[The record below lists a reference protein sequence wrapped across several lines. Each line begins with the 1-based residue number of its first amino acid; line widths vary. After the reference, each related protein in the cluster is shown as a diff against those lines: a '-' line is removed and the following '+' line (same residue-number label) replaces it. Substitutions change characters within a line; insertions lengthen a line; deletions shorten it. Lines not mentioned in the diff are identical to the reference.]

1 VQGLRWS
8 ANAATLADNI
18 NRRQGQGSVIDYLG
32 LEEELF
38 ITEPTRPHLSSL
50 YYMSRLLIRNPRH
63 YYRYSAT
70 NFSRGADAREC
81 LMSTVEIATMPQPT
95 PDTLLQELRQRRQEL
110 SCAVGDAYLVPVGHL
125 FDLESPTNTG
135 GLHLHLSV
143 PEAQRERVYANLAY
157 FLPLLI
163 LLSASSPYAGGRY
176 FGPSYRVA
184 HSFAIGPLR
193 EEPTYR
199 FQDLIFARRLGTIEI
214 RALDPV
220 WDLERLHWLLR
231 CVEAIAALPDAF
243 PLDRERYAELREQ
256 AAREGYTPA
265 LRRLYR
271 ELRPWVA
278 LPERLLQ
285 HTASDEMAEWVARE
299 GIEATYAALDHAYR
313 FGTLCR
319 VAPRPLK
326 PSLWRG
332 IAGFASYYLL
342 RLPYIAYK
350 AWREWH

>member
-1 VQGLRWS
+1 MAVQRLF
-8 ANAATLADNI
+8 
-18 NRRQGQGSVIDYLG
+18 GSEMPAEGIGIQVRGGVISRFG

-50 YYMSRLLIRNPRH
+50 YYMSRLLLRNPRH

-81 LMSTVEIATMPQPT
+81 LMSTIEIATTPQPT
-95 PDTLLQELRQRRQEL
+95 PDALLRELLLRRREL
-110 SCAVGDAYLVPVGHL
+110 TEAVREAYIVPVGHL

-135 GLHLHLSV
+135 GLHLHLTV
-143 PEAQRERVYANLAY
+143 PDEARARIYANIAY

-184 HSFAIGPLR
+184 HSFAIGALR
-193 EEPTYR
+193 DDPTYR

-214 RALDPV
+214 RAFDPI
-220 WDLERLHWLLR
+220 WDRERLRWLLL
-231 CVEAIAALPDAF
+231 CVQAIANIPHAY

-256 AAREGYTPA
+256 AACEGYTPA
-265 LRRLYR
+265 LQRLYR
-271 ELRPWVA
+271 ELRAWID
-278 LPERLLQ
+278 LPESLLIR
-285 HTASDEMAEWVARE
+285 TASDEIAEWVARE
-299 GIEATYAALDHAYR
+299 GIEATCAALDHAYR
-313 FGTLCR
+313 YGKLQR
-319 VAPRPLK
+319 VPPRALK

-332 IAGFASYYLL
+332 IAGFAGYYLL
-342 RLPYIAYK
+342 RLPYVAYK

>member
-1 VQGLRWS
+1 VQELCWSASGAIEAQRCQVQG
-8 ANAATLADNI
+8 
-18 NRRQGQGSVIDYLG
+18 GVIYSMG

-81 LMSTVEIATMPQPT
+81 LMSTVEIATTPHPT
-95 PDTLLQELRQRRQEL
+95 PDALLRKLSEHRQEL
-110 SCAVGDAYLVPVGHL
+110 ASVVGSAYLVPVGHL

-135 GLHLHLSV
+135 GLHLHLAV
-143 PEAQRERVYANLAY
+143 PDAQRERVYANLAY

-176 FGPSYRVA
+176 FGQSYRVA

-193 EEPTYR
+193 EDPTYR
-199 FQDLIFARRLGTIEI
+199 FQDLIFSRRLGTIEI
-214 RALDPV
+214 RSFDPV
-220 WDLERLHWLLR
+220 WDLERLHWLLV
-231 CVEAIAALPDAF
+231 CVQAIASLPGAL
-243 PLDRERYAELREQ
+243 PLDRERYAELRAQ
-256 AAREGYTPA
+256 AACEGYTPA
-265 LRRLYR
+265 LQQLYR
-271 ELRPWVA
+271 ELRAWVA

-285 HTASDEMAEWVARE
+285 RTASDEIAEWVACE
-299 GIEATYAALDHAYR
+299 GIEATYATLDHAYR
-313 FGTLCR
+313 TGEWRR
-319 VAPRPLK
+319 VPPRAMK

-332 IAGFASYYLL
+332 AAGFAGYYLL

>member
-1 VQGLRWS
+1 VQELRWS
-8 ANAATLADNI
+8 ASAELVAYL
-18 NRRQGQGSVIDYLG
+18 NRSRVQGGVLYSWG

-70 NFSRGADAREC
+70 NFSRGTDAREC
-81 LMSTVEIATMPQPT
+81 LMSTVEIATTPQPT
-95 PDTLLQELRQRRQEL
+95 PDALLGELRQRRQEL
-110 SCAVGDAYLVPVGHL
+110 ANAVGDAYIVPVGHL
-125 FDLESPTNTG
+125 FDIESPTNTG
-135 GLHLHLSV
+135 GLHIHLSV
-143 PEAQRERVYANLAY
+143 PDARRERVYANLAH

-176 FGPSYRVA
+176 FGQSYRVT
-184 HSFAIGPLR
+184 HSFAIGALR
-193 EEPTYR
+193 EDPTYR
-199 FQDLIFARRLGTIEI
+199 FQDMIFARRLGTIEI
-214 RALDPV
+214 RAFDPV
-220 WDLERLHWLLR
+220 WDMERLRWLLLS
-231 CVEAIAALPDAF
+231 VQAIAHLPDSY
-243 PLDRERYAELREQ
+243 PLDRDRYGELREQ

-265 LRRLYR
+265 LQQLYR

-285 HTASDEMAEWVARE
+285 RTASDEIAEWVARE
-299 GIEATYAALDHAYR
+299 GIEATYAALDYAYR
-313 FGTLCR
+313 FGELRR
-319 VAPRPLK
+319 VSPRPMK
-326 PSLWRG
+326 PSFWRG
-332 IAGFASYYLL
+332 VVGFAGYYLL